1 MGKHKGNQNKLPAVK
16 KGFHKAWIS
25 LLEYYYINDDVFL
38 PRTGGLKHLHAELPG
53 IGERHAANVSDSVRR
68 FLIRSEIVKLTK
80 VNSRVG
86 LVFIHR
92 EAVPDIIKA
101 ISIIE
106 TERSK
111 GAPYYYIRKQ
121 ITKALGHTTLTL
133 RDASVTAKIKTVVKA
148 GAPKNITPETKS
160 EPEPTTRSE
169 RVIAALYKRCLEYKR
184 EVAEMVDELA
194 ACRASV
200 HEASRNVNMA
210 NNAIHRADGFASQI
224 DLTEVGINP
233 EEI

>member
-1 MGKHKGNQNKLPAVK
+1 M
-16 KGFHKAWIS
+16 
-25 LLEYYYINDDVFL
+25 LEYYYLSDDVFL
-38 PRTGGLKHLHAELPG
+38 SKAGALKHLHAEMPDFG
-53 IGERHAANVSDSVRR
+53 KRHADNASDGVRR
-68 FLIRSEIVKLTK
+68 FLVRRGIAAYNNGYPHR
-80 VNSRVG
+80 G
-86 LVFIHR
+86 LVLKNR
-92 EAVPDIIKA
+92 EAIPDIIKA
-101 ISIIE
+101 ISIVE
-106 TERSK
+106 TGRSK
-111 GAPYYYIRKQ
+111 GLPYYSINKQ
-121 ITKALGHTTLTL
+121 ITKAVGPPTLTL